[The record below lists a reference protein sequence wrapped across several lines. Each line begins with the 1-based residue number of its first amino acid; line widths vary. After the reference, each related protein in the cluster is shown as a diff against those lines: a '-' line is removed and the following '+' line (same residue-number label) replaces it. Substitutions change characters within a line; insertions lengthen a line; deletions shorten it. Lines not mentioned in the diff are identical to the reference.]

1 MTTLYKLLTEGVNM
15 GKGMSR
21 EEIIN
26 TIKEAGRQRKVLWI
40 RAKESDGTIEPRECE
55 PYSFRPKGTEK
66 KFFFH
71 CYLHNAMRNFFVD
84 NILEVRITEKTY
96 IPRFPVEF

>member
-1 MTTLYKLLTEGVNM
+1 MTTLCKLLTEGVNM

-40 RAKESDGTIEPRECE
+40 RAMESDGTIEPRECE
-55 PYSFRPKGTEK
+55 PYSFRPEGTER
-66 KFFFH
+66 KFFFY

-84 NILEVRITEKTY
+84 KILDVRITDKTY
-96 IPRFPVEF
+96 VPRFPVEF